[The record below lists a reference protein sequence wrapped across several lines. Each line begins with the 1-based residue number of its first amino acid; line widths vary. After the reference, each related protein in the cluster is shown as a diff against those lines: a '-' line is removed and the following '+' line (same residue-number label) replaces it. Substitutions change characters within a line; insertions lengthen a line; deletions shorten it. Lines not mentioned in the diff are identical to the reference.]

1 MRHSIAFLV
10 CTLLASTPAL
20 AQAPKETK
28 PAAEAKAPAAPA
40 APDPKQAA
48 AMEKMMQAW
57 QAFATPGP
65 EHQRLKAQSGNWTAA
80 VKMWMDPKAP
90 PQETT
95 GTATFK
101 SILGDH
107 YQLQEFTGTMMG
119 QPFNGWNINGYD
131 NGRKKWITFWIDS
144 MGTGFFTGEGTAD
157 ASGKV
162 ITFDTQA
169 TDPMTKKISKGRQVL
184 RLESDTKMVV
194 EMFEKKAGKDVRMME
209 IVYTKK

>member
-1 MRHSIAFLV
+1 MRQSFAARAILV
-10 CTLLASTPAL
+10 CSLFIGAPAF
-20 AQAPKETK
+20 AQGAKEAK
-28 PAAEAKAPAAPA
+28 PA
-40 APDPKQAA
+40 DPKAAA
-48 AMEKMMQAW
+48 AMQKMMQAW
-57 QAFATPGP
+57 QEFATPGA
-65 EHQRLKAQSGNWTAA
+65 EHQRLKALSGSWTAA

-90 PQETT
+90 PQESA
-95 GTATFK
+95 GTATTK
-101 SILGDH
+101 MILGDH
-107 YQLQEFTGTMMG
+107 YLQQEFAGKMME
-119 QPFNGWNINGYD
+119 QPFNGWNIIGFD

-169 TDPMTKKISKGRQVL
+169 TDPMTKKISKGRQIW
-184 RLESDTKMVV
+184 RLESDSRMVV